1 MAALL
6 ALASAA
12 AFSVGDVLG
21 GLASR
26 RAHELVVALLSQVA
40 GLAVLAVVLPLGG
53 IAPTRSALAWGLLAG
68 IGGAGGLVAYFRALA
83 IGPMGITAPVAALVA
98 AGIPVVAGLVAGER
112 PGATVLVGVVLA
124 VAATVLVSRPSGP
137 SAEPVAGPHGTVAE
151 HMAHEVAQ
159 DDLDRV
165 VGEPTAGM
173 AGGDTAAAVRGEPT
187 AATSPASTHPAS
199 DDATAAALGQGV
211 ATADPPT
218 RLRRGLAAAVVAG
231 LLFSL
236 FMIALDR
243 APDDGGLWPLL
254 GARAA
259 GLALLGGLVLGR
271 RPPRPDAGSTRI
283 GLVSGLLDM
292 VANVLFLLA
301 TQQGLLVVVSV
312 LASLYPVGIAL
323 LARVFLDEKLA
334 RLQWVGVA
342 LAVTATVL
350 VGS

>member
-6 ALASAA
+6 ALGSAA

-112 PGATVLVGVVLA
+112 PGTTVMVGVVLA
-124 VAATVLVSRPSGP
+124 VAAAVLVSRPSGP
-137 SAEPVAGPHGTVAE
+137 SEEPVAGLHGTVAE
-151 HMAHEVAQ
+151 HMAQESSRAGV
-159 DDLDRV
+159 DRR
-165 VGEPTAGM
+165 GGRTGRPAAGV
-173 AGGDTAAAVRGEPT
+173 DT
-187 AATSPASTHPAS
+187 AATSTVAPPPGSPD
-199 DDATAAALGQGV
+199 DDAGSTVDPVGSTPADATDPADAA
-211 ATADPPT
+211 T
-218 RLRRGLAAAVVAG
+218 RLRRGLAAALVAG

-243 APDDGGLWPLL
+243 APDDGGMWPLL

-259 GLALLGGLVLGR
+259 GLSLLGVLVRGR
-271 RPPRPDAGSTRI
+271 RPPRPDVGSTRI

-292 VANVLFLLA
+292 VANILFLLA

-323 LARVFLDEKLA
+323 LARLFLDERLA
-334 RLQWVGVA
+334 RSQWLGVA
-342 LAVTATVL
+342 LAVTATIL
-350 VGS
+350 VGA